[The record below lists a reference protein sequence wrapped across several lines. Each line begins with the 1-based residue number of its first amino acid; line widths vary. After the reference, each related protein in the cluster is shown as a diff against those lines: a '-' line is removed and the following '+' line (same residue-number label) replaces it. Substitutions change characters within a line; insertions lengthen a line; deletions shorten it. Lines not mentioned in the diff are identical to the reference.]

1 VFNLVLIELRPFVI
15 AIVLLTGVAPS
26 PAAQFS
32 ELWGQQGE
40 KYNPAGVLPDFSFA
54 GYERGEKAIPERA
67 AEVSVKSFG
76 AAGDGKTDDTAAF
89 KRAIEE
95 AAGKVI
101 GIPAGRYVLSDVLE
115 IGSANT
121 VLKGAGADKTVLV
134 FVKSLQAL
142 RPTSAETGSGKP
154 TTAWSWGGGLVWFK
168 GRNPVGRALAEVE
181 APGAKRGDTTVPVAD
196 ASQFEAGQE
205 VAVSVKDDSEGTLVK
220 YIFRDRPEDAKKLV
234 GKHSYRYAAK
244 IRETKEKTVVL
255 DRPLRFDLRPE
266 WSASL
271 CAFAPVLQQSGI
283 EDLTFEF
290 PRQPYR
296 AHWEEDGYNAIQ
308 FDNCAHCWARRLV
321 IHNSD
326 SGIYLKGF
334 FCTVSDVVLTANR
347 RALPKGETGHHGIE
361 ADGVDNLVTR
371 FQFKTRFFHEVTV
384 AHALGNVI
392 SDGSGMLLTLDH
404 HKGAPYENLFTNLD
418 TGEGG
423 PDIWK
428 SGGPPGVGL
437 HSASGA
443 TFWNIRGKREA
454 GLPPQGWGPAGLVFI
469 GLKGVLR
476 KSEQRAGWHYEPIQ
490 PGSLSPPNLHL
501 AQLARRLG
509 ANSSASAPAS
519 QRWTT
524 ITGQSFEAKF
534 GGMSGPNVIFIL
546 PDGRR
551 APYPFASLSA
561 GSRAVVGKL
570 AAPR

>member
-1 VFNLVLIELRPFVI
+1 MLANVRPFAV
-15 AIVLLTGVAPS
+15 AVALLAVAALS
-26 PAAQFS
+26 QAAQFS
-32 ELWGQQGE
+32 ELWGQHGE

-76 AAGDGKTDDTAAF
+76 AVGDGKSNDTAAF

-115 IGSANT
+115 IGSSGT

-134 FVKSLQAL
+134 FVKSLQEL

-154 TTAWSWGGGLVWFK
+154 TTAWSWSGGLVWFK
-168 GRNPVGRALAEVE
+168 GRNPVGRVLTEVE
-181 APGAKRGDTTVPVAD
+181 APGAKRGDTSVPVAD
-196 ASQFEAGQE
+196 ASQFKAGQD
-205 VAVSVKDDSEGTLVK
+205 VAVSVKDDSEGSFVK

-234 GKHSYRYAAK
+234 GRHGYRYAAR
-244 IRETKEKTVVL
+244 IREVKEKAVVL
-255 DRPLRFDLRPE
+255 DRSLRFDLRPE

-271 CAFAPVLQQSGI
+271 CAFAPDLQQSGI

-334 FCTVSDVVLTANR
+334 FCTVSDVVFTANR
-347 RALPKGETGHHGIE
+347 RALSKGETGHHGIE

-371 FQFKTRFFHEVTV
+371 FQFKTRFFHEITV
-384 AHALGNVI
+384 SHALGNVI
-392 SDGSGMLLTLDH
+392 SDGSGVLLTLDH

-423 PDIWK
+423 PEIWK

-437 HSASGA
+437 HCAAGA
-443 TFWNIRGKREA
+443 TFWNIRGKRES
-454 GLPPQGWGPAGLVFI
+454 GLPPAGWGPSGLVFV

-476 KSEQRAGWHYEPIQ
+476 KSEQRTGWHYEPIQ
-490 PGSLSPPNLHL
+490 PGALSPPNLHL
-501 AQLARRLG
+501 AQLARRLATNG
-509 ANSSASAPAS
+509 VGTAPAS

-524 ITGQSFEAKF
+524 ITGQAFEAKF
-534 GGMSGPNVIFIL
+534 GGISGANVIFIL

-551 APYPFASLSA
+551 AFYPLASLSVE
-561 GSRAVVGKL
+561 SRAAVNKL
-570 AAPR
+570 ATPR